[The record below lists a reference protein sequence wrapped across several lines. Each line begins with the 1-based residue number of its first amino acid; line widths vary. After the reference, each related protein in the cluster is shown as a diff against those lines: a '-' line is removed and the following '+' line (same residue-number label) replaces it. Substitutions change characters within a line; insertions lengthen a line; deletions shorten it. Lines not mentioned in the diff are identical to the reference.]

1 MKKIRPKHGPEFMI
15 QRDFIKFLR
24 ARGWWVERMIG
35 NAFQKGVPDLYAAHP
50 REGQRWIDIKNPVAY
65 EYTKAQCQKWPIW
78 DQYGIGI
85 WIITGATEEEYD
97 KLFKPPNWKLYWKPR
112 YDEYLMDVDVLL
124 DELMKQEDEE
134 LPVISTETVTGS
146 IGKKDARV
154 RKPNRPLPMQE
165 TDLTWL
171 DELKEK

>member
-1 MKKIRPKHGPEFMI
+1 
-15 QRDFIKFLR
+15 
-24 ARGWWVERMIG
+24 
-35 NAFQKGVPDLYAAHP
+35 
-50 REGQRWIDIKNPVAY
+50 VAY
-65 EYTKAQCQKWPIW
+65 EFTKAQIQTWPIW

-97 KLFKPPNWKLYWKPR
+97 KLFKPPNWRLFWKPR

-124 DELMKQEDEE
+124 DELTKQEDEE
-134 LPVISTETVTGS
+134 LLTINTVMTTGS

-165 TDLTWL
+165 TDLGWL

>member
-1 MKKIRPKHGPEFMI
+1 MKKIRSKYGPEYKI
-15 QRDFIKFLR
+15 QRDVIKFLR

-35 NAFQKGVPDLYAAHP
+35 NAFQKGVPDLYIAHP
-50 REGQRWIDIKNPVAY
+50 EHGQRWIDIKNPVAY
-65 EYTKAQCQKWPIW
+65 EYTKAQCQKWPVW

-97 KLFKPPNWKLYWKPR
+97 KLWKPPNWRLFWKPR
-112 YDEYLMDVDVLL
+112 YDEYLMNVDVLL
-124 DELMKQEDEE
+124 DELMTQEDAE

-146 IGKKDARV
+146 LGKKDARV

-165 TDLTWL
+165 TDLSWL